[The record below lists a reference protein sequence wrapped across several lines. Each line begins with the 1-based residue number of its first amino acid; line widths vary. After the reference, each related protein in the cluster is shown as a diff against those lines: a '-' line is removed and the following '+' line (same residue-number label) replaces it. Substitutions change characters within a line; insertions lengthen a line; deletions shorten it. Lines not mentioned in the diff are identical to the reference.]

1 MKIIKGKDI
10 SETYQKALYELQN
23 APIVNNTREIR
34 ATLNLSQ
41 VELAEMLDVS
51 FASVNR
57 WENGK
62 YEPTRLVKEKIR
74 LICKQHNIE
83 MEAKECN

>member
-1 MKIIKGKDI
+1 MNIDYPATIIK
-10 SETYQKALYELQN
+10 
-23 APIVNNTREIR
+23 VR
-34 ATLNLSQ
+34 AKLNLSQ
-41 VELAEMLDVS
+41 AELAEMLDVS

-74 LICKQHNIE
+74 LICEENNIQ
-83 MEAKECN
+83 MEEIKR

>member
-1 MKIIKGKDI
+1 MKIDYPATII
-10 SETYQKALYELQN
+10 E
-23 APIVNNTREIR
+23 VR

-41 VELAEMLDVS
+41 VELAEVLDVS

-83 MEAKECN
+83 MESKECNQLNPP

>member
-1 MKIIKGKDI
+1 MKIDYPATIIK
-10 SETYQKALYELQN
+10 
-23 APIVNNTREIR
+23 VR

-83 MEAKECN
+83 MEAKECNSALNGNIDLIITKGGFSLCQ

>member
-1 MKIIKGKDI
+1 MKIDYPATIIK
-10 SETYQKALYELQN
+10 
-23 APIVNNTREIR
+23 VR

-41 VELAEMLDVS
+41 AELAEKLDVS

-62 YEPTRLVKEKIR
+62 YEPTRLVKEKLR
-74 LICKQHNIE
+74 FICKELNIE
-83 MEAKECN
+83 MEARQCN

>member
-1 MKIIKGKDI
+1 MSIDYPATIIK
-10 SETYQKALYELQN
+10 
-23 APIVNNTREIR
+23 VR
-34 ATLNLSQ
+34 ARLNLSQ
-41 VELAEMLDVS
+41 TELADMLDVS

-74 LICKQHNIE
+74 LICEDNNIQ
-83 MEAKECN
+83 MEVKNNG

>member
-1 MKIIKGKDI
+1 MKIDYPATIIK
-10 SETYQKALYELQN
+10 
-23 APIVNNTREIR
+23 VR

-74 LICKQHNIE
+74 LICKQHNME
-83 MEAKECN
+83 MEAKECCKRIDSRKRLSEKTASCSFKV

>member
-1 MKIIKGKDI
+1 MKIDYPATIIK
-10 SETYQKALYELQN
+10 
-23 APIVNNTREIR
+23 VR

-74 LICKQHNIE
+74 LICEQNNIQ
-83 MEAKECN
+83 MEGVKH

>member
-1 MKIIKGKDI
+1 MYGGDNVAIDYPATIIK
-10 SETYQKALYELQN
+10 
-23 APIVNNTREIR
+23 VR
-34 ATLNLSQ
+34 AKLNLSQ
-41 VELAEMLDVS
+41 AELADILDVS

-74 LICKQHNIE
+74 LICEEHKIQ
-83 MEAKECN
+83 MEIKK

>member
-1 MKIIKGKDI
+1 MKIDYPATIIK
-10 SETYQKALYELQN
+10 
-23 APIVNNTREIR
+23 VR

-74 LICKQHNIE
+74 LICEQNNIQMEGVTCGFFQKTRE
-83 MEAKECN
+83 M

>member
-1 MKIIKGKDI
+1 MKIDYPATIIK
-10 SETYQKALYELQN
+10 
-23 APIVNNTREIR
+23 IR
-34 ATLNLSQ
+34 AKLNLSQ
-41 VELAEMLDVS
+41 MKMADMLGVS

-74 LICKQHNIE
+74 LLCEENKIS
-83 MEAKECN
+83 MEVMK

>member
-1 MKIIKGKDI
+1 MKIDYPATIIK
-10 SETYQKALYELQN
+10 
-23 APIVNNTREIR
+23 VR
-34 ATLNLSQ
+34 ATLNLSE
-41 VELAEMLDVS
+41 VELAEVLDVS

-83 MEAKECN
+83 MESKECNQLNPP

>member
-1 MKIIKGKDI
+1 MNINYPATIIK
-10 SETYQKALYELQN
+10 
-23 APIVNNTREIR
+23 VR
-34 ATLNLSQ
+34 AKLNLSQ
-41 VELAEMLDVS
+41 AELAEMLDVS

-74 LICKQHNIE
+74 LICEENNIQ
-83 MEAKECN
+83 MEVVKE